1 MLNYSPTLDRVFH
14 ALADPTRRA
23 MIEHLD
29 TGAAT
34 VSELAQPLAMSLAAV
49 VQHLQVLEDS
59 GLVRTQKTGRVR
71 TCQLDRDGL
80 GAAQRWIDQHRDVSE
95 VRLDRPAPCLPAT
108 PEPAPHPSAARK
120 PAGRKRRQP

>member
-1 MLNYSPTLDRVFH
+1 MLNHSPPLDRVFH

-23 MIEHLD
+23 MIERLGIG
-29 TGAAT
+29 TAT

-80 GAAQRWIDQHRDVSE
+80 GAAQRWIGQHRDASDVS
-95 VRLDRPAPCLPAT
+95 LGRPGPGPDLAAR
-108 PEPAPHPSAARK
+108 PEPAPEPS
-120 PAGRKRRQP
+120 AGRKRRQP